1 MGFNKPIENKLTVGQ
16 KSVLAKLTA
25 IRNFQLDSNNSKL
38 RSLLD
43 SNPPPEE
50 QVSVF
55 DYLKKIIESILG
67 TAALDLYLKTFLD
80 KMFDPNNDKLER
92 MVIKSMAKSL
102 DENGVNLASSN
113 GALSAVQ
120 AGFSDLATLQANSAG
135 SNATTVSS
143 VANSAFATNINNS
156 TVAGSSLNS
165 VSNSIN
171 NLNSAGNTEGVTAF
185 GSSALASN
193 INNATSL
200 TGQTSGQTN
209 EEWLIQHVL
218 PLLNAAFRIVKAEIV
233 KQIIAMTFG
242 PKEKMSNDPVQQSY
256 LLNAAI
262 CSSDMFS
269 MSNPTSESD
278 GDFEFNKVELKKRLE
293 KGEMVFT
300 ISCQDVK
307 IKLPESILNQA
318 DYVIANNLNPNKPKI
333 NPAIMFEQLNNVVT
347 AETQR
352 INSPEN
358 ANSIRKS
365 FIQIMVEKVLNL
377 LTVAIEP
384 YTKVIFGAAAT
395 STGNPNITSATFIP
409 SPCDVR
415 TMCDGGENE
424 EFKKKTAFAKTMMNA
439 MLAYLLAV
447 MLQRLI
453 KEIKKIIKNFILKK
467 SQEAIKRKMAKK
479 TFVSDEQL
487 QKLEKAKKFAEA
499 MTQLNDI
506 FKFNAS

>member
-1 MGFNKPIENKLTVGQ
+1 MGFQKPIESKLTASQ
-16 KSVLAKLTA
+16 QSVLAKLVA
-25 IRNFQLDSNNSKL
+25 IRNFQLNSSNSKL
-38 RSLLD
+38 RSLLN

-55 DYLKKIIESILG
+55 DYLKKMIESILG

-113 GALSAVQ
+113 GALSAIQ
-120 AGFSDLATLQANSAG
+120 AGFQDLATLQTNSVG
-135 SNATTVSS
+135 SNAATVSS
-143 VANSAFATNINNS
+143 VANSAFATNLNNS
-156 TVAGSSLNS
+156 TVPGGSLNS
-165 VSNSIN
+165 IASSIN
-171 NLNSAGNTEGVTAF
+171 NLGSAGSSSTGSVTPF
-185 GSSALASN
+185 GSSALVSN
-193 INNATSL
+193 LTSS
-200 TGQTSGQTN
+200 GQTSSGQTN
-209 EEWLIQHVL
+209 EEWLLQHVL
-218 PLLNAAFRIVKAEIV
+218 PPLNAAFRIVKAEIV

-293 KGEMVFT
+293 KGEMIFV

-307 IKLPESILNQA
+307 IKLPETILNQA
-318 DYVIANNLNPNKPKI
+318 DYVIANNSNPNKPVI
-333 NPAIMFEQLNNVVT
+333 NPAIMFEQINNVVT
-347 AETQR
+347 AEAQR

-358 ANSIRKS
+358 ANAIRKS

-409 SPCDVR
+409 SPCDIR

-439 MLAYLLAV
+439 MLSYLLSI
-447 MLQRLI
+447 MLNRLI
-453 KEIKKIIKNFILKK
+453 KEVKKIIKNFILKK

-487 QKLEKAKKFAEA
+487 QKAEKAKKFAEA
-499 MTQLNDI
+499 MKQLNDI
-506 FKFNAS
+506 FKFNQS

>member
-156 TVAGSSLNS
+156 TVAGGSLSS
-165 VSNSIN
+165 VSSSIN
-171 NLNSAGNTEGVTAF
+171 NLGSAGGTSTGGVTAF
-185 GSSALASN
+185 GNSALASN
-193 INNATSL
+193 LSS

-233 KQIIAMTFG
+233 KQIIAMMFG

-256 LLNAAI
+256 LLNAAV

-293 KGEMVFT
+293 KGEMIFT

-307 IKLPESILNQA
+307 IKLSESILNQA

-347 AETQR
+347 AEAQR

-358 ANSIRKS
+358 SNAVRKS
-365 FIQIMVEKVLNL
+365 FIQIVVEKVLNL

-384 YTKVIFGAAAT
+384 YTKVIFGAAAA
-395 STGNPNITSATFIP
+395 STGNPNVTSATFIP
-409 SPCDVR
+409 SPCDIR
-415 TMCDGGENE
+415 TMCDGGESE
-424 EFKKKTAFAKTMMNA
+424 EFKRKTAFAKTMMNA